1 MEYCKAEI
9 YEMISSVLNVDNEI
23 IANMDENDDFS
34 IHGMDSTSAI
44 QLIIKIEGKYDFE
57 FKDEDLFIDK
67 FNTLKKLLDLLTV
80 Y

>member
-9 YEMISSVLNVDNEI
+9 YEMISNVLNVDNEI
-23 IANMDENDDFS
+23 IANMDENDDFA
-34 IHGMDSTSAI
+34 IHGMDSSSAI